1 MNMSRGCYSEV
12 EERIEGAKEGSV
24 FVTAD
29 FTDIVSLTT
38 ARKYLGRQVEEGKIR
53 RIFDGVYEKP
63 VYSVLLQAYVP
74 ANPETVA
81 YALARN
87 YHWTISPCGDV
98 ALNKLGLST
107 QVPVVWSYISDGPYR
122 EFAWDETRLS
132 FKHRANRGI
141 SFMSPTT
148 ALVVEALKTLGKE
161 HIDEIIIQ
169 KLKNRLPE
177 DEKKKIIVESGGVSE
192 WIYSVLR
199 EVCLDK

>member
-1 MNMSRGCYSEV
+1 V
-12 EERIEGAKEGSV
+12 
-24 FVTAD
+24 
-29 FTDIVSLTT
+29 
-38 ARKYLGRQVEEGKIR
+38 
-53 RIFDGVYEKP
+53 
-63 VYSVLLQAYVP
+63 
-74 ANPETVA
+74 NPENVA
-81 YALARN
+81 HALARN

-122 EFAWDETRLS
+122 KFEWDNTTLL

-148 ALVVEALKTLGKE
+148 TLVIEAIKTLGKE
-161 HIDEIIIQ
+161 RIDESVIQ

-177 DEKKKIIVESGGVSE
+177 EEKEKIMVESNGVSE

-199 EVCLDK
+199 EVCLE